1 MSFAAGFLN
10 AWKDNEATAERERL
24 QQEAKDARESALAI
38 TAQNRQEDQDY
49 RASRDAK
56 LYYLI
61 VWELL
66 LLLEMP
72 FKQVRRCQQVI
83 NKT

>member
-24 QQEAKDARESALAI
+24 QQEVKDAKAASIARADK
-38 TAQNRQEDQDY
+38 NRQEDQDY

-56 LYYLI
+56 QDKNQLDTL
-61 VWELL
+61 
-66 LLLEMP
+66 
-72 FKQVRRCQQVI
+72 RRCQQVI